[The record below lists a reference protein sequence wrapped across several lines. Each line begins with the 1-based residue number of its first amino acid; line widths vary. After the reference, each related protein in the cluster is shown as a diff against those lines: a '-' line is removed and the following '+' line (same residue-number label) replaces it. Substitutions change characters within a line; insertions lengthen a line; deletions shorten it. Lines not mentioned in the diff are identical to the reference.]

1 MQTLSAL
8 ALRVIFPLVVCFLAF
23 VYLGTAGGVAVVVLY
38 FIIMNL
44 SAIFNRMASR
54 AYAGGD
60 YDKALRMLEKGLRLS
75 PKNGNMRSAYAWLLL
90 KLGYTKEAEIQIEQA
105 LANTPREELKYP
117 LNVTKA
123 MVLWKK
129 GSLDQAV
136 SLMEKVLENY
146 KNSNAYATLGFLYLE
161 KGDLDKALSFNL
173 EAYDFNSTNAV
184 ILDNLGCTRLL
195 RGEYEEAREVYK
207 QLMKL
212 KPRFPEAFYNYARV
226 LAHFGELDEAIYM
239 CRTALSL
246 KFWNTSTITKE
257 QVEGTLKELE
267 EAKGAKPGETAR
279 DEANE
284 AIQENKND
292 DINSKE

>member
-1 MQTLSAL
+1 MQAISAL
-8 ALRVIFPLVVCFLAF
+8 ALRIALLLAAFFLAF
-23 VYLGTAGGVAVVVLY
+23 TYLGTAGGLAVVILY
-38 FIIMNL
+38 FFIMNL
-44 SAIFNRMASR
+44 SVIFNRLASR

-60 YDKALRMLEKGLRLS
+60 YDKALRMLEKALKLS
-75 PKNGNMRSAYAWLLL
+75 PKNGNMRGAYAWLLL
-90 KLGYTKEAEIQIEQA
+90 KLGYTKEAEIQIDQA
-105 LANTPREELKYP
+105 LADTSREELKYP
-117 LNVTKA
+117 LNMTKA

-161 KGDLDKALSFNL
+161 KGDLDKALRFNL
-173 EAYDFNSTNAV
+173 EAYDFNSTNAI

-226 LAHFGELDEAIYM
+226 LACFGELDEAIYM

-246 KFWNTSTITKE
+246 EFWNTSTITRE
-257 QVEGTLKELE
+257 QVESTLKELE
-267 EAKGAKPGETAR
+267 EAIAAKPVEASR

-284 AIQENKND
+284 AIQEKKND